1 MNSNIR
7 NTIHEML
14 NDRQYLNIKQFDNDS
29 DIIFECFDTNNN
41 KILIIN
47 NETKIGIKEIQR
59 IQNKIKH
66 LNIFH
71 SIIITEKDLTPQA
84 KKNIDKEINIEFFLY
99 KNLIFNITKHILQP
113 KFRIMEIDEINF
125 ILKSL
130 NCSLSNLPKISVN
143 DPISRYYN
151 AKIKDVFEIKR
162 KDEIYYRLVI

>member
-7 NTIHEML
+7 KTIHEML
-14 NDRQYLNIKQFDNDS
+14 IDRKYIDIKEHDNET
-29 DIIFECFDTNNN
+29 DIIFECFDTNN

-113 KFRIMEIDEINF
+113 KFRIMETEEINF

-130 NCSLSNLPKISVN
+130 NCYLSNLPKISIN